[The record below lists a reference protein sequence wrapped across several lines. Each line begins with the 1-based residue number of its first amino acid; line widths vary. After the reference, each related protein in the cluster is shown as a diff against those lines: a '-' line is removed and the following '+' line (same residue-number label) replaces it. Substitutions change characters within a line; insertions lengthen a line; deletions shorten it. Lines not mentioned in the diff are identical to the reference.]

1 MVDTQDATMAGWGTT
16 LRLLLVLWG
25 LITLP
30 ALNCAP
36 PDTSWRKSMTGNQW
50 GTPTEGLAIS
60 LSVPEPVY
68 RLGEPVVIDI
78 TLKNVATTPVPVV
91 IRSVWYDYSLS
102 VRDEDRA
109 ELAPTPYATQR
120 IEAAAEGRR
129 ATRDLGPGDMLADDC
144 ELSKAF
150 DMTRPG
156 SYTIVAT
163 RETYKLGTLDQY
175 ATVTSNELT
184 VTVGEE

>member
-1 MVDTQDATMAGWGTT
+1 MAWWGTT
-16 LRLLLVLWG
+16 LRALLVVWG
-25 LITLP
+25 LTTLP

-36 PDTSWRKSMTGNQW
+36 PDTSWRKNMADNQW

-60 LSVPEPVY
+60 ISVPKPVY
-68 RLGEPVVIDI
+68 SPGAPIAMGIALR
-78 TLKNVATTPVPVV
+78 NVSTTPVPIVV
-91 IRSVWYDYSLS
+91 RSVWYDYSLS
-102 VRDEDRA
+102 VRDKDRA
-109 ELAPTPYATQR
+109 ELTPTPYATQR

-129 ATRDLGPGDMLADDC
+129 ATRDLGPGQVLVEEC

-156 SYTIVAT
+156 SYTVVAT

-184 VTVGEE
+184 VTVSEE